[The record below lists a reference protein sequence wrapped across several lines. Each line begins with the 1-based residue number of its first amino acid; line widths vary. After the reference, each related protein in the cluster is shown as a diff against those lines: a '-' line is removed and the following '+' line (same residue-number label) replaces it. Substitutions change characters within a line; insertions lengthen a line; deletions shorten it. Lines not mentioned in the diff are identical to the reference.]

1 MTTARPRGYALVIVD
16 LQNDFCK
23 PYGALAIN
31 GGREL
36 VPTIN
41 QLLELPFAL
50 KIATRDYHPHDHT
63 SFHSRHMSRAKR
75 RGTII
80 IYHPDNPLEEQ
91 DM

>member
-1 MTTARPRGYALVIVD
+1 MTTARPRGYALVVVD
-16 LQNDFCK
+16 LQNDFCE
-23 PYGALAIN
+23 PYGALAIK

-36 VPTIN
+36 APTIN

-63 SFHSRHMSRAKR
+63 SQHMSRPKR
-75 RGTII
+75 RSTII